1 MPGTVL
7 VEDGAFEELDDRC
20 CFGGWLCGC
29 CKDCNS
35 VAGLFLFLLLIVF
48 RLCASI
54 IALGIALL
62 QRLDVICISAILI
75 YTLYLKK
82 NHLQIIRNCLL
93 DIFGKKKV
101 DL

>member
-35 VAGLFLFLLLIVF
+35 VAGLFFLFLLFTVF
-48 RLCASI
+48 RLCASVI
-54 IALGIALL
+54 VLVVALV
-62 QRLDVICISAILI
+62 QRLGVICISLILI

-82 NHLQIIRNCLL
+82 TWMKAGTSMICHL
-93 DIFGKKKV
+93 
-101 DL
+101 